1 MLAKGGRAQGVG
13 RDQVRACYLR
23 VRLCVP
29 SPAFRGASLI
39 FECVLLTEAGASL
52 IKHQTNEEQPKD
64 TRKWTQPSGQRDT

>member
-29 SPAFRGASLI
+29 SPAFRASLI
-39 FECVLLTEAGASL
+39 FECVLLTQAGPWACDHPL
-52 IKHQTNEEQPKD
+52 CAAGLGRGVEL
-64 TRKWTQPSGQRDT
+64 RGQLS